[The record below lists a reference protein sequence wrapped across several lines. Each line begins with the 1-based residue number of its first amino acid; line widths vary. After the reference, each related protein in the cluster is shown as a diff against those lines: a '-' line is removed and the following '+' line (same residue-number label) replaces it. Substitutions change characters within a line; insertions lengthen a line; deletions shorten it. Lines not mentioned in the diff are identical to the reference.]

1 MKIAIAA
8 DGSERHP
15 IPTLF
20 IAVYAVLSVAQM
32 SCLLE
37 LVSAGGQM
45 HPSEVNLTPTFS
57 KAMRIAIRF
66 ARMGLVDS
74 DSKFVMARWLTPLN
88 SASWA

>member
-1 MKIAIAA
+1 
-8 DGSERHP
+8 
-15 IPTLF
+15 
-20 IAVYAVLSVAQM
+20 
-32 SCLLE
+32 
-37 LVSAGGQM
+37 M
-45 HPSEVNLTPTFS
+45 HPSKANLTPTFS